1 MGMDSG
7 DRMHSIILFKGE
19 RRKRMGRKSGEIT
32 AKIELETS
40 THTHAQTLYT
50 AKLV

>member
-19 RRKRMGRKSGEIT
+19 RRKEWVEKVGK
-32 AKIELETS
+32 
-40 THTHAQTLYT
+40 
-50 AKLV
+50 